1 MTTKTLRIPLIVD
14 ANGKWCANGYT
25 DLDGNDK
32 DADWSM
38 MDELADYENPLVCP
52 QRKWITV
59 EVTLPEVEEV
69 AGSVSPAKE

>member
-1 MTTKTLRIPLIVD
+1 MTTKTLRIPLIID
-14 ANGKWCANGYT
+14 ATGKWAAYGYT
-25 DLDGNDK
+25 SLDKDD
-32 DADWSM
+32 DADWSII
-38 MDELADYENPLVCP
+38 DEVADPDNPLVCP